1 MRTMRSKFE
10 ATPAASI
17 IASGPRAS
25 TTVARDCA
33 RVWAPVT
40 IASANATSSAPYG
53 TPLSIS
59 LSASASTSAGSPV
72 SSLLAR
78 SSQAWALVQ

>member
-10 ATPAASI
+10 ATPAAST
-17 IASGPRAS
+17 IASGPRVS

-33 RVWAPVT
+33 RVCSPVT
-40 IASANATSSAPYG
+40 IASVNATSAAPCG
-53 TPLSIS
+53 TPLSRS
-59 LSASASTSAGSPV
+59 WSVSAVTSARSPA